1 MKWPFYSLNL
11 NFIKH
16 LWYKLKEMIYDAHLN
31 IEWLRESD
39 EKIQTALL
47 TDLQK
52 VWLKI
57 DKELMKA
64 EEWYT
69 HF

>member
-1 MKWPFYSLNL
+1 
-11 NFIKH
+11 
-16 LWYKLKEMIYDAHLN
+16 MIYDVHSD

-57 DKELMKA
+57 DKELMKKLIKSINMRINAVIQA